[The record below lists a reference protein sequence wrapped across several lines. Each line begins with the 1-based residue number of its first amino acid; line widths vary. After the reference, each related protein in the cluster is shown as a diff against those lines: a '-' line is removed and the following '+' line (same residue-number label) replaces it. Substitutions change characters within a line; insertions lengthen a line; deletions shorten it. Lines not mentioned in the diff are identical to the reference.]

1 MDLKY
6 KSEARRTVHM
16 EEETTWWSRGE
27 AVWNQVW
34 LGGEVKI

>member
-16 EEETTWWSRGE
+16 EETTWWSRGE

-34 LGGEVKI
+34 LGREVTI